1 MRTDGTLDN
10 AIDDEQTIVFTHK
23 STWYV
28 NIADY
33 VERLV
38 IANMTGSWIITD
50 IYINKINFLST
61 LL

>member
-10 AIDDEQTIVFTHK
+10 AIDDEQTIVFTDK

-38 IANMTGSWIITD
+38 IANMTRQ
-50 IYINKINFLST
+50 
-61 LL
+61 